1 MLDPVIHQATRLR
14 IMSALQRNREASF
27 TGLRDAL
34 ALTDGNLASHAA
46 ALEKAG
52 YLRSRRAL
60 AGTSFELRYRITPEG
75 DAAFRAYAAALL
87 GLLGEA
93 GAAGQSADAG
103 SATFMPDPS

>member
-14 IMSALQRNREASF
+14 IMAALQRNREASF

-34 ALTDGNLASHAA
+34 GLTDGNLASHAT

-52 YLRSRRAL
+52 YLESRRVLSAL
-60 AGTSFELRYRITPEG
+60 HFELRYRITPKG
-75 DAAFRAYAAALL
+75 DAAFRAYAEELLALL
-87 GLLGEA
+87 GHEG
-93 GAAGQSADAG
+93 GGPRPNAD

>member
-1 MLDPVIHQATRLR
+1 MIHQATRLR

-34 ALTDGNLASHAA
+34 ELTDGNLASHAA

-52 YLRSRRAL
+52 YLTIRRAL
-60 AGTSFELRYRITPEG
+60 VGTSFEVRYRITPEG
-75 DAAFRAYAAALL
+75 DAAFRAYVDALL

-93 GAAGQSADAG
+93 AGAAKSAGAG
-103 SATFMPDPS
+103 SATFMPDVS